1 MYHFK
6 AYNVMTLY
14 HSQCSTTLTTIYF
27 QNLFSSPQVETSYPL
42 SSQNPFFL
50 SPGINPLSV
59 PMDSP
64 PLDLSYKWN
73 YTTCGLSYMASF
85 T

>member
-59 PMDSP
+59 PMDSLL
-64 PLDLSYKWN
+64 LDVSYK
-73 YTTCGLSYMASF
+73 
-85 T
+85 